1 MIARYLGPTVA
12 LALIVTASGCSGG
25 LAKVTG
31 RITYKGKPVPS
42 TQVTFQ
48 PADGSRPSKGLTDD
62 NGNFTLKYSRT
73 EPGAT
78 RGPHKVFLSYVV
90 SNEEELRHIEPKA
103 SDDLKAVI
111 ASYSDPEK
119 STLKY
124 EITKN
129 GQYIEINLE

>member
-1 MIARYLGPTVA
+1 MKTRFLGPVVA
-12 LALIVTASGCSGG
+12 LALIVAASGCGGG
-25 LAKVTG
+25 LAQVTG

-62 NGNFTLKYSRT
+62 DGKFMLKYSRT

-90 SNEEELRHIEPKA
+90 SNEEELHKIEPKA

-119 STLKY
+119 TTLKY
-124 EITKN
+124 DITRN